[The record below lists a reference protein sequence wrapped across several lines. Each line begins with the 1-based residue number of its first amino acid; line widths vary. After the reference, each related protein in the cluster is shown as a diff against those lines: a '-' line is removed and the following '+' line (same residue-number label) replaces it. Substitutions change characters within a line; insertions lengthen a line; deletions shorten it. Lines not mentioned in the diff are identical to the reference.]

1 MRPHIPHEEGSR
13 SPADLR
19 LIRNDGAAVA
29 LRWRAFGDRG
39 DLDLDFRSAART
51 PLVTE
56 LLARCR
62 QDVSN
67 DIGSRLADAR
77 RLTLSG
83 RIGGLAV
90 ILARTISSSD
100 IVVELRC
107 PIEGC
112 RAALQASLS
121 LAALLELSQHAEIE
135 RSLSVRLSDA
145 ESVDVRRPT
154 GEDQHAWQME
164 RYQTLE
170 SAERA
175 MVESLLVGAASLSP
189 STLSAIDTALEEA
202 DPLTC
207 FRIAT
212 VCPSCAEESDYALDL
227 EAVLLARLHRAQ
239 RSVLHDIHRLATRY
253 GWSEETIAALPSW
266 RRREYLEFIDRGDA

>member
-1 MRPHIPHEEGSR
+1 MRPHIPHEGGSR

-19 LIRNDGAAVA
+19 LIRNDGTAVA
-29 LRWRAFGDRG
+29 LCWRAFGDRD

-67 DIGSRLADAR
+67 DISSRLADAR

-100 IVVELRC
+100 IVVDLKC

-112 RAALQASLS
+112 GAALQVSLS

-135 RSLSVRLSDA
+135 RSISVRLSDA

-154 GEDQHAWQME
+154 GDDQHAWQME
-164 RYQTLE
+164 RYQTRE

-175 MVESLLVGAASLSP
+175 MVESLLGHAASLSP
-189 STLSAIDTALEEA
+189 STLSAIDTALDEA

-207 FRIAT
+207 FRITT

-227 EAVLLARLHRAQ
+227 EAVLLTRLHRAQ
-239 RSVLHDIHRLATRY
+239 RILLHEIHRLATRY